1 MNEQSNAMTLSG
13 SVLEWAVRPIKQKDI
28 CAQDNIIFV
37 RTVGAT
43 RWEEFLYLSPIPL
56 RDRDEDSVA
65 PFEYRFFC
73 RRSGKRL
80 ALLGQ
85 TYEISQAIEDDLIR
99 QSFVLRMRRVSIS
112 VDPLVKAIVEKPTIY
127 SLSYAYARAPAY
139 GTALKNVIFYG
150 EDLGNAGIFREILH
164 LLTFA
169 SCGLRRA
176 SGGTQLLKI
185 SANGKISFTLRSDT
199 TLVEIEKI
207 LGFLR
212 DNGYLKGA
220 LLDEDG
226 PKSGENA

>member
-1 MNEQSNAMTLSG
+1 MNEQSRVVTLSG
-13 SVLEWAVRPIKQKDI
+13 SVLEWAVRPIEQEDI
-28 CAQDNIIFV
+28 CTQDNITFV

-43 RWEEFLYLSPIPL
+43 RWEEFLYLSPVPL
-56 RDRDEDSVA
+56 RDRDDEAA

-85 TYEISQAIEDDLIR
+85 TYEISKAIENDLIR
-99 QSFVLRMRRVSIS
+99 QTFVLRMRRVSIS
-112 VDPLVKAIVEKPTIY
+112 VDPLVKALVEKPTLY

-139 GTALKNVIFYG
+139 GTALRNIIFYG
-150 EDLGNAGIFREILH
+150 EDLGNAGVFRDILH

-185 SANGKISFTLRSDT
+185 SANGKISFTLRSDS

-212 DNGYLKGA
+212 DYGYLKSS
-220 LLDEDG
+220 LLDEEE
-226 PKSGENA
+226 PRSGEKS

>member
-1 MNEQSNAMTLSG
+1 MNEPSHATLLSG
-13 SVLEWAVRPIKQKDI
+13 SVLEWAVRPIEREDI
-28 CAQDNIIFV
+28 CAQDNISFV
-37 RTVGAT
+37 RSVGT
-43 RWEEFLYLSPIPL
+43 TQWEQFVYASPIPL
-56 RDRDEDSVA
+56 RERDEDGSA
-65 PFEYRFFC
+65 PFDYPFFC

-85 TYEISQAIEDDLIR
+85 TYEISKAIEDDLIR
-99 QSFVLRMRRVSIS
+99 KTFVLRMRRVTIA
-112 VDPLVKAIVEKPTIY
+112 VDSLVKSLVEKPTVY

-150 EDLGNAGIFREILH
+150 EDLGNAGIFRKIIP

-185 SANGKISFTLRSDT
+185 SSSGKLSFTLRNDS
-199 TLVEIEKI
+199 TLVEIERV
-207 LGFLR
+207 LGYLR

-220 LLDEDG
+220 LLDEE
-226 PKSGENA
+226 S